1 MRLVSAEARTA
12 PSSGAV
18 RFEWVT
24 GPRLKLRYRRHS
36 ADQAKSNS
44 RDTLR
49 NPLRDKANS
58 LALRHMFPH
67 VSAGAIRPD
76 ILCSQAIVKSSQRF
90 FAFLPLFV
98 VALGL
103 GPAALSAQ
111 VPTQQ
116 DLQRL
121 QSGQISPDEV
131 VRRLRSSGL
140 SREQIRSRLQQLG
153 YDPGLADP
161 YFDRMEGAEGDLPE
175 AEQGF
180 LDALAALGLA
190 QQGVD
195 FPFDSLQLDSIQL
208 AADSL
213 AVLPDS
219 VLSVFGLDVFRR
231 RSTRFDPVMTGPV
244 GDEYQLGPG
253 DQLILVLTGDVEL
266 AYTNLIVTR
275 QGSVIIPDVGQVFV
289 NGQTLEQL
297 RTSLFT
303 RLSEVYSGIREG
315 GGATTF
321 FDVSL
326 GRLRVSQVYV
336 IGDVR
341 DPGSYTVS
349 SVSTVFAA
357 LQAAGGP
364 TERGSF
370 RRIIVRRGGQVV
382 REVDLYDY
390 LLRGDASDDIR
401 LEQGDMVFVPPAG
414 GQVTVRGEF
423 RRPAI
428 YEVTDGEGLR
438 DVIGF
443 SGGMLPTAHA
453 RAVRIERLLPFAERT
468 PGMNRVILTVDAAA
482 LVDDPAN
489 TGDVPLLPGDEV
501 FVPHTIEE
509 QRNRVLVT
517 GAVHFPGRYQLVEG
531 LTARALLDQAE
542 LREDA
547 YLPAIHVYRPRLDSA
562 GVTLLRLATDPALG
576 GIQDLTLLDRDS
588 VVVFSM
594 DSLVVRDS
602 VEVAGLVANPGRYR
616 YARGMTAEDLI
627 LLGGGLVTG
636 ALSTEAEISRS
647 RVTLDRRDTVSVAI
661 PIRLSGLIPSPEILE
676 DGSSDALPSLSAAD
690 VPLAAGDRLFIR
702 ERPGHVAPITIYV
715 SGEVA
720 FPGAYAVER
729 RNERLSD
736 MVRRVGGFTP
746 EAYVPGARL
755 IRDSLVVGIDLGR
768 AVDRP
773 GGPDDLLLRAND
785 QIQVPEYDPTVRVGG
800 SVVFETRAV
809 FQSGMGLSEYL
820 RQAGGSLVDADLNKI
835 SVEYANGRRE
845 TTRKFLWLIRRH
857 PRVEPG
863 SRIFVPS
870 APPSASTSP
879 ISQILNT
886 TMTFATGIITLL
898 ILADRFRN

>member
-1 MRLVSAEARTA
+1 M
-12 PSSGAV
+12 
-18 RFEWVT
+18 
-24 GPRLKLRYRRHS
+24 
-36 ADQAKSNS
+36 
-44 RDTLR
+44 
-49 NPLRDKANS
+49 
-58 LALRHMFPH
+58 
-67 VSAGAIRPD
+67 
-76 ILCSQAIVKSSQRF
+76 KSSKRF
-90 FAFLPLFV
+90 FVFLPLFA
-98 VALGL
+98 VALGF

-116 DLQRL
+116 DLRQL
-121 QSGQISPDEV
+121 QSGLMSPEEA
-131 VRRLRSSGL
+131 VRRLRDSGM
-140 SREQIRSRLQQLG
+140 SREQVRSRLQQLG
-153 YDPGLADP
+153 YDPLLADP
-161 YFDRMEGAEGDLPE
+161 YFDNMEGVEGELPQ

-180 LDALAALGLA
+180 LEALAALGLA

-195 FPFDSLQLDSIQL
+195 FPFDSLQLDSLAL
-208 AADSL
+208 AADTL
-213 AVLPDS
+213 DVLPDS

-231 RSTRFDPVMTGPV
+231 RSTRFDPVLTGPV

-297 RTSLFT
+297 RASLFT

-326 GRLRVSQVYV
+326 GRLRASQVYV

-370 RRIIVRRGGQVV
+370 RRVVVRRGGEVV
-382 REVDLYDY
+382 SQVDLYDY

-414 GQVTVRGEF
+414 GQVTIRGEL

-428 YEVTDGEGLR
+428 YEVLEGEGLR
-438 DVIGF
+438 DAIGF

-453 RAVRIERLLPFAERT
+453 RAVRIERLLPFAERS
-468 PGMNRVILTVDAAA
+468 PGVDRVIVTVDAAA
-482 LVDDPAN
+482 LVDDLADAE
-489 TGDVPLLPGDEV
+489 DVVLLPGDEV
-501 FVPHTIEE
+501 FVLPTIEE
-509 QRNRVLVT
+509 QRNRVVVA

-547 YLPAIHVYRPRLDSA
+547 YLPAVHVYRPRLDSA
-562 GVTLLRLATDPALG
+562 GVTLLRLATDPTAG
-576 GIQDLTLLDRDS
+576 GSQDIPLLDRDS

-594 DSLVVRDS
+594 ESLVVGDS
-602 VEVAGLVANPGRYR
+602 VEVTGFVTTPGRYR
-616 YARGMTAEDLI
+616 FARGMTAEDLI
-627 LLGGGLVTG
+627 LIGGGLAQG
-636 ALSTEAEISRS
+636 ALATEAEISRT
-647 RVTLDRRDTVSVAI
+647 RVTLDRRDTVSVGI
-661 PIRLSGLIPSPEILE
+661 PIRLSGLIPSPELL
-676 DGSSDALPSLSAAD
+676 DNGSSDAGPSLSAAD
-690 VPLAAGDRLFIR
+690 VPLEAGDRVFIR
-702 ERPGHVAPITIYV
+702 ERPGFVVPITVYV
-715 SGEVA
+715 SGEVG
-720 FPGAYAVER
+720 FPGAYAVQR

-736 MVRRVGGFTP
+736 MILRVGGLTL

-755 IRDSLVVGIDLGR
+755 LRDSLVVGIDLGR
-768 AVDRP
+768 AIERP

-785 QIQVPEYDPTVRVGG
+785 QIQVPEYDPTVRIGG
-800 SVVFETRAV
+800 SVAFETRAV
-809 FQSGMGLSEYL
+809 FEPGMGLSDYV
-820 RQAGGSLVDADLNKI
+820 RQAGGSLDDADLNKI
-835 SVEYANGRRE
+835 SVEYANGRRK
-845 TTRKFLWLIRRH
+845 TTKKFLWLIRRY
-857 PRVEPG
+857 PSVEPG
-863 SRIFVPS
+863 SRILVPA
-870 APPSASTSP
+870 APPSRGGGF
-879 ISQILNT
+879 SQVLSAT
-886 TMTFATGIITLL
+886 LSFATGVITLL
-898 ILADRFRN
+898 VLTDQLRN